1 MNKVFLISFFLLLT
15 GGICAQQATTGTL
28 TLKEAE
34 QRFLERNLSLIAE
47 RYNIDM
53 AQAQVLQ
60 ARLFENPV
68 ISLEQNVYNRL
79 NGKYFDFGK
88 EGETVVEVEQ
98 VIRLAGQRNKQI
110 KLEKINKE
118 IAEYQFEEVM
128 RTLRQELNE
137 KFVQIYFLSKSISIY
152 EKEVNSL
159 QELLAG
165 MKLQQKKGNISLME
179 MSRLESMLFSLKKEK
194 NERENELLTLRGEL
208 NVLLN
213 LPGDAA
219 VKLSLDEEVLKQL
232 DLSQLSFADLKA
244 MVNER
249 PDLKIARSTVSA
261 SRANLKLQK
270 SMAFPEFSVKGNYDR
285 AGNFINN
292 YFAVGV
298 SLSVP
303 IFNRNQGNIKAARF
317 SIQQAGAEQENAAN
331 RGGVV
336 MPWHHQLDLKFMQ
349 DFYLKVGGK
358 RHTLQF
364 GVDIKNFL
372 NLLNS
377 DWGLYKTVNNT
388 NLLAYD
394 KGNSTTGEG
403 KGYTFQKNSGKRLTE
418 TYTKYKDF
426 RSTYSVQFSLRYI
439 FH

>member
-1 MNKVFLISFFLLLT
+1 MNRAFLFLLFLLLA
-15 GGICAQQATTGTL
+15 GKMCAQQVAGTL

-60 ARLFENPV
+60 AKLFENPV

-88 EGETVVEVEQ
+88 EGEAVVEIEQ
-98 VIRLAGQRNKQI
+98 VIHLAGQRNKQVR
-110 KLEKINKE
+110 LEKINKE

-137 KFVQIYFLSKSISIY
+137 KFVEVYFLSKSIAIY

-159 QELLAG
+159 QVLLGG
-165 MKLQQKKGNISLME
+165 MKIQQEKGNISLME
-179 MSRLESMLFSLKKEK
+179 ISRLESMLFSLRKEK
-194 NERENELLTLRGEL
+194 NERENDLLTTRGEL
-208 NVLLN
+208 NLLLN
-213 LPGDAA
+213 LPEDTQ
-219 VKLSLDEEVLKQL
+219 VQLSLDEEVLQQL

-244 MVNER
+244 IINER
-249 PDLKIARSTVSA
+249 PDQKIARSTVNA

-285 AGNFINN
+285 VGNFIND
-292 YFAVGV
+292 YFAIGV

-317 SIQQAGAEQENAAN
+317 SIQQAGVQQEYAAN
-331 RGGVV
+331 RADMELFTAYTSLEKATQLYQSTNMDLERNFEKLITGVNENFTRKNISLLEFIDYYDSYKETCI
-336 MPWHHQLDLKFMQ
+336 QL
-349 DFYLKVGGK
+349 YE
-358 RHTLQF
+358 
-364 GVDIKNFL
+364 IKKNVFL
-372 NLLNS
+372 AMENR
-377 DWGLYKTVNNT
+377 KTVVGQNVLN
-388 NLLAYD
+388 Y
-394 KGNSTTGEG
+394 
-403 KGYTFQKNSGKRLTE
+403 
-418 TYTKYKDF
+418 
-426 RSTYSVQFSLRYI
+426 
-439 FH
+439 

>member
-1 MNKVFLISFFLLLT
+1 MNRAFLFLLFLLLA
-15 GGICAQQATTGTL
+15 GKMCAQQVAGTL

-60 ARLFENPV
+60 AKLFENPV

-88 EGETVVEVEQ
+88 EGEAVVEIEQ
-98 VIRLAGQRNKQI
+98 VIHLAGQRNKQVR
-110 KLEKINKE
+110 LEKINKE

-137 KFVQIYFLSKSISIY
+137 KFVEVYFLSKSIAIY

-159 QELLAG
+159 QVLLGG
-165 MKLQQKKGNISLME
+165 MKIQQEKGNISLME
-179 MSRLESMLFSLKKEK
+179 ISRLESMLFSLRKEK
-194 NERENELLTLRGEL
+194 NERENDLLTTRGEL
-208 NVLLN
+208 NLLLN
-213 LPGDAA
+213 LPEDTQ
-219 VKLSLDEEVLKQL
+219 VQLSLDEEVLQQL

-244 MVNER
+244 IINER
-249 PDLKIARSTVSA
+249 PDQKIARSTVNA

-285 AGNFINN
+285 VGNFIND
-292 YFAVGV
+292 YFAIGV

-317 SIQQAGAEQENAAN
+317 SIQQAGVQQEYAAN
-331 RGGVV
+331 RADMELFTAYTSLEKATQLYQSNNMDLERNFEKLITGVNENFTRKNISLLEFIDYYDSYKETCI
-336 MPWHHQLDLKFMQ
+336 QLYEIKKNVFLAMEN
-349 DFYLKVGGK
+349 LNTVVG
-358 RHTLQF
+358 QN
-364 GVDIKNFL
+364 VL
-372 NLLNS
+372 N
-377 DWGLYKTVNNT
+377 Y
-388 NLLAYD
+388 
-394 KGNSTTGEG
+394 
-403 KGYTFQKNSGKRLTE
+403 
-418 TYTKYKDF
+418 
-426 RSTYSVQFSLRYI
+426 
-439 FH
+439 

>member
-1 MNKVFLISFFLLLT
+1 MNRAFLFLLFLLLA
-15 GGICAQQATTGTL
+15 GKMCAQQVAGTL

-60 ARLFENPV
+60 AKLFENPV

-88 EGETVVEVEQ
+88 EGEAVVEIEQ
-98 VIRLAGQRNKQI
+98 VIHLAGQRNKQVR
-110 KLEKINKE
+110 LEKINKE

-137 KFVQIYFLSKSISIY
+137 KFVEVYFLSKSIAIY

-159 QELLAG
+159 QVLLGG
-165 MKLQQKKGNISLME
+165 MKIQQEKGNISLME
-179 MSRLESMLFSLKKEK
+179 ISRLESMLFSLRKEK
-194 NERENELLTLRGEL
+194 NERENDLLTTRGEL
-208 NVLLN
+208 NLLLN
-213 LPGDAA
+213 LPEDTQ
-219 VKLSLDEEVLKQL
+219 VQLSLDEEVLQQL

-244 MVNER
+244 IINER
-249 PDLKIARSTVSA
+249 PDQKIARSTVNA

-285 AGNFINN
+285 VGNFIND
-292 YFAVGV
+292 YFAIGV

-317 SIQQAGAEQENAAN
+317 SIQQAGVQQEYAAN
-331 RGGVV
+331 RADMELFTAYTSLEKATQLYQSTHMDLERNFEKLITGVNENFTRKNISLLEFIDYYDSYKETCI
-336 MPWHHQLDLKFMQ
+336 QLYEIKKNVFLAMEN
-349 DFYLKVGGK
+349 LNTVVG
-358 RHTLQF
+358 QN
-364 GVDIKNFL
+364 VL
-372 NLLNS
+372 N
-377 DWGLYKTVNNT
+377 Y
-388 NLLAYD
+388 
-394 KGNSTTGEG
+394 
-403 KGYTFQKNSGKRLTE
+403 
-418 TYTKYKDF
+418 
-426 RSTYSVQFSLRYI
+426 
-439 FH
+439 

>member
-1 MNKVFLISFFLLLT
+1 M
-15 GGICAQQATTGTL
+15 CAQQVAGTL

-60 ARLFENPV
+60 AKLFENPV

-88 EGETVVEVEQ
+88 EGEAVVEIEQ
-98 VIRLAGQRNKQI
+98 VIHLAGQRNKQVR
-110 KLEKINKE
+110 LEKINKE

-137 KFVQIYFLSKSISIY
+137 KFVEVYFLSKSIAIY

-159 QELLAG
+159 QVLLGG
-165 MKLQQKKGNISLME
+165 MKIQQEKGNISFME
-179 MSRLESMLFSLKKEK
+179 ISRLESMLFSLKKEK
-194 NERENELLTLRGEL
+194 NERESDLLTTRGEL
-208 NVLLN
+208 NLLLN
-213 LPGDAA
+213 LPEDTQ
-219 VKLSLDEEVLKQL
+219 VQLSLDEEVLQQL

-244 MVNER
+244 IINER
-249 PDLKIARSTVSA
+249 PDQKIARSTVNA

-285 AGNFINN
+285 VGNFIND
-292 YFAVGV
+292 YFAIGV

-317 SIQQAGAEQENAAN
+317 SIQQAGVQQEYAAN
-331 RGGVV
+331 RADMELFTAYTSLEKATQLYQSTNMDLERNFEKLITGVNENFTRKNISLLEFIDYYDSYKETCI
-336 MPWHHQLDLKFMQ
+336 QLYEIKKNVFLAMEN
-349 DFYLKVGGK
+349 LNTVVG
-358 RHTLQF
+358 QN
-364 GVDIKNFL
+364 VL
-372 NLLNS
+372 N
-377 DWGLYKTVNNT
+377 Y
-388 NLLAYD
+388 
-394 KGNSTTGEG
+394 
-403 KGYTFQKNSGKRLTE
+403 
-418 TYTKYKDF
+418 
-426 RSTYSVQFSLRYI
+426 
-439 FH
+439 

>member
-1 MNKVFLISFFLLLT
+1 MNRAFLFLLFLLLA
-15 GGICAQQATTGTL
+15 GKMCAQQVAGTL

-60 ARLFENPV
+60 AKLFENPV

-88 EGETVVEVEQ
+88 EGEAVVEIEQ
-98 VIRLAGQRNKQI
+98 VIHLAGQRNKQVR
-110 KLEKINKE
+110 LEKINKE

-137 KFVQIYFLSKSISIY
+137 KFVEVYFLSKSIAIY

-159 QELLAG
+159 QVLLGG
-165 MKLQQKKGNISLME
+165 MKIQQEKGNISLME
-179 MSRLESMLFSLKKEK
+179 ISRLESMLFSLRKEK
-194 NERENELLTLRGEL
+194 NERENDLLTTRGEL
-208 NVLLN
+208 NLLLN
-213 LPGDAA
+213 LPEDTQ
-219 VKLSLDEEVLKQL
+219 VQLSLDEEVLQQL

-244 MVNER
+244 IINER
-249 PDLKIARSTVSA
+249 PDQKIARSTVNA

-285 AGNFINN
+285 VGNFIND
-292 YFAVGV
+292 YFAIGV

-317 SIQQAGAEQENAAN
+317 SIQQAGVQQEYAAN
-331 RGGVV
+331 RADMELFTAYTSLEKATHLYPSTNMDLERNFEKLITGVNENFTRKNISLLEFIDYYDSYKETCI
-336 MPWHHQLDLKFMQ
+336 QLYEIKKNVFLAMEN
-349 DFYLKVGGK
+349 LNTVVG
-358 RHTLQF
+358 QN
-364 GVDIKNFL
+364 VL
-372 NLLNS
+372 N
-377 DWGLYKTVNNT
+377 Y
-388 NLLAYD
+388 
-394 KGNSTTGEG
+394 
-403 KGYTFQKNSGKRLTE
+403 
-418 TYTKYKDF
+418 
-426 RSTYSVQFSLRYI
+426 
-439 FH
+439 

>member
-1 MNKVFLISFFLLLT
+1 MNRAFLFLLFLLLA
-15 GGICAQQATTGTL
+15 GKMCAQQVAGTL

-60 ARLFENPV
+60 AKLFENPV

-88 EGETVVEVEQ
+88 EGEAVVEIEQ
-98 VIRLAGQRNKQI
+98 VIHLAGQRNKQVR
-110 KLEKINKE
+110 LEKINKE

-137 KFVQIYFLSKSISIY
+137 KFVEVYFLSKSIAIY

-159 QELLAG
+159 QALLGG
-165 MKLQQKKGNISLME
+165 MKIQQEKGNISLME
-179 MSRLESMLFSLKKEK
+179 ISRLESMLFSLRKEK
-194 NERENELLTLRGEL
+194 NERENDLLTTRGEL
-208 NVLLN
+208 NLLLN
-213 LPGDAA
+213 LPEDTQ
-219 VKLSLDEEVLKQL
+219 VQLSLDEEVLQQL

-244 MVNER
+244 IINER
-249 PDLKIARSTVSA
+249 PDQKIARSTVNA

-285 AGNFINN
+285 VGNFIND
-292 YFAVGV
+292 YFAIGV

-317 SIQQAGAEQENAAN
+317 SIQQAGVQQEYAAN
-331 RGGVV
+331 RADMELFTAYTSLEKATQLYQSTNMDLERNFEKLITGVNENFTRKNISLLEFIDYYDSYKETCI
-336 MPWHHQLDLKFMQ
+336 QL
-349 DFYLKVGGK
+349 YE
-358 RHTLQF
+358 
-364 GVDIKNFL
+364 IK
-372 NLLNS
+372 
-377 DWGLYKTVNNT
+377 KT
-388 NLLAYD
+388 Y
-394 KGNSTTGEG
+394 
-403 KGYTFQKNSGKRLTE
+403 
-418 TYTKYKDF
+418 
-426 RSTYSVQFSLRYI
+426 FSLWKT
-439 FH
+439 

>member
-1 MNKVFLISFFLLLT
+1 MNRAFLFLLFLLLA
-15 GGICAQQATTGTL
+15 GKMCAQQVAGTL

-60 ARLFENPV
+60 AKLFENPV

-88 EGETVVEVEQ
+88 EGEAVVEIEQ
-98 VIRLAGQRNKQI
+98 VIHLAGQRNKQVR
-110 KLEKINKE
+110 LEKINKE

-137 KFVQIYFLSKSISIY
+137 KFVEVYFLSKSIAIY

-159 QELLAG
+159 QVLLGG
-165 MKLQQKKGNISLME
+165 MKIQQEKGNISLME
-179 MSRLESMLFSLKKEK
+179 ISRLESMLFSLRKEK
-194 NERENELLTLRGEL
+194 NERENDLLTTRGEL
-208 NVLLN
+208 NLLLN
-213 LPGDAA
+213 LPEDTQ
-219 VKLSLDEEVLKQL
+219 VQLSLDEEVLQQL

-244 MVNER
+244 IINER
-249 PDLKIARSTVSA
+249 PDQKIARSTVNA

-285 AGNFINN
+285 VGNFINDS
-292 YFAVGV
+292 FAIGV

-317 SIQQAGAEQENAAN
+317 SIQQAGVQQEYAAN
-331 RGGVV
+331 RADMELFTAYTSLEKATQLYQSTNMDLERNFEKLITGVNENFTRKNISLLEFIDYYDSYKETCI
-336 MPWHHQLDLKFMQ
+336 QLYEIKKNVFLAMEN
-349 DFYLKVGGK
+349 LNTVVG
-358 RHTLQF
+358 QN
-364 GVDIKNFL
+364 VL
-372 NLLNS
+372 N
-377 DWGLYKTVNNT
+377 Y
-388 NLLAYD
+388 
-394 KGNSTTGEG
+394 
-403 KGYTFQKNSGKRLTE
+403 
-418 TYTKYKDF
+418 
-426 RSTYSVQFSLRYI
+426 
-439 FH
+439 

>member
-1 MNKVFLISFFLLLT
+1 MNRAFLFLLFLLLA
-15 GGICAQQATTGTL
+15 GKMCAQQVAGTL

-60 ARLFENPV
+60 AKLFENPV

-88 EGETVVEVEQ
+88 EGEAVVEIEQ
-98 VIRLAGQRNKQI
+98 VIHLAGQRNKQVR
-110 KLEKINKE
+110 LEKINKE

-137 KFVQIYFLSKSISIY
+137 KFVEVYFLSKSIAIY

-159 QELLAG
+159 QVLLDG
-165 MKLQQKKGNISLME
+165 MKIQQEKGNISLME
-179 MSRLESMLFSLKKEK
+179 ISRLESMLFSLKKEK
-194 NERENELLTLRGEL
+194 NERESDLLTTRGEL
-208 NVLLN
+208 NLLLN
-213 LPGDAA
+213 LPEDTQ
-219 VKLSLDEEVLKQL
+219 VQLSLDEEVLQQL

-244 MVNER
+244 IINER
-249 PDLKIARSTVSA
+249 PDQKIARSTVNA

-285 AGNFINN
+285 VGNFIND
-292 YFAVGV
+292 YFAIGV

-317 SIQQAGAEQENAAN
+317 SIQQAGVQQEYAAN
-331 RGGVV
+331 RADMELFTAYTSLEKATQLYQSTNMDLERNFEKLITGVNENFTRKNISLLEFIDYYDSYKETCI
-336 MPWHHQLDLKFMQ
+336 QLYEIKKNVFLAMEN
-349 DFYLKVGGK
+349 LNTVVG
-358 RHTLQF
+358 QN
-364 GVDIKNFL
+364 VL
-372 NLLNS
+372 N
-377 DWGLYKTVNNT
+377 Y
-388 NLLAYD
+388 
-394 KGNSTTGEG
+394 
-403 KGYTFQKNSGKRLTE
+403 
-418 TYTKYKDF
+418 
-426 RSTYSVQFSLRYI
+426 
-439 FH
+439 

>member
-1 MNKVFLISFFLLLT
+1 M
-15 GGICAQQATTGTL
+15 

-60 ARLFENPV
+60 AKLFENPV

-88 EGETVVEVEQ
+88 EGEAVVEIEQ
-98 VIRLAGQRNKQI
+98 VIHLAGQRNKQVR
-110 KLEKINKE
+110 LEKINKE

-137 KFVQIYFLSKSISIY
+137 KFVEVYFLSKSIAIY

-159 QELLAG
+159 QVLLGG
-165 MKLQQKKGNISLME
+165 MKIQQEKGNISFME
-179 MSRLESMLFSLKKEK
+179 ISRLESMLFSLKKEK
-194 NERENELLTLRGEL
+194 NERESDLLTTRGEL
-208 NVLLN
+208 NLLLN
-213 LPGDAA
+213 LPEDTQ
-219 VKLSLDEEVLKQL
+219 VQLSLDEEVLQQL

-244 MVNER
+244 IINER
-249 PDLKIARSTVSA
+249 PDQKIARSTVNA

-285 AGNFINN
+285 VGNFIND
-292 YFAVGV
+292 YFAIGV

-317 SIQQAGAEQENAAN
+317 SIQQAGVQQEYAAN
-331 RGGVV
+331 RADMELFTAYTSLEKATQLYQSTNMDLERNFEKLITGVNENFTRKNISLLEFIDYYDSYKETCI
-336 MPWHHQLDLKFMQ
+336 QLYEIKKNVFLAMEN
-349 DFYLKVGGK
+349 LNTVVG
-358 RHTLQF
+358 QN
-364 GVDIKNFL
+364 VL
-372 NLLNS
+372 N
-377 DWGLYKTVNNT
+377 Y
-388 NLLAYD
+388 
-394 KGNSTTGEG
+394 
-403 KGYTFQKNSGKRLTE
+403 
-418 TYTKYKDF
+418 
-426 RSTYSVQFSLRYI
+426 
-439 FH
+439 

>member
-1 MNKVFLISFFLLLT
+1 MNREFLISFFLLLT

-137 KFVQIYFLSKSISIY
+137 KFVQVYFLSKSISIY

-165 MKLQQKKGNISLME
+165 MKLQQEKGNISLME

-213 LPGDAA
+213 LPGDTT

-303 IFNRNQGNIKAARF
+303 ITAYASLEKAVQLYQSTNMDLERNFEKLITGVNENFTKRNISLLEFIDYYDSYKETC
-317 SIQQAGAEQENAAN
+317 IQLHEIKKDVFLAMEN
-331 RGGVV
+331 
-336 MPWHHQLDLKFMQ
+336 
-349 DFYLKVGGK
+349 
-358 RHTLQF
+358 
-364 GVDIKNFL
+364 L
-372 NLLNS
+372 NTTIGQNILN
-377 DWGLYKTVNNT
+377 Y
-388 NLLAYD
+388 
-394 KGNSTTGEG
+394 
-403 KGYTFQKNSGKRLTE
+403 
-418 TYTKYKDF
+418 
-426 RSTYSVQFSLRYI
+426 
-439 FH
+439 

>member
-1 MNKVFLISFFLLLT
+1 MNRAFLFLLFLLLAGKVCT
-15 GGICAQQATTGTL
+15 QQVAGTL

-60 ARLFENPV
+60 AKLFENPV

-88 EGETVVEVEQ
+88 EGEAVVEIEQ
-98 VIRLAGQRNKQI
+98 VIHLAGQRNKQVR
-110 KLEKINKE
+110 LEKINKE

-137 KFVQIYFLSKSISIY
+137 KFVEVYFLSKSIAIY

-159 QELLAG
+159 QALLGG
-165 MKLQQKKGNISLME
+165 MKIQQEKGNISLME
-179 MSRLESMLFSLKKEK
+179 ISRLESMLFSLRKEK
-194 NERENELLTLRGEL
+194 NERENDLLTTRGEL
-208 NVLLN
+208 NLLLN
-213 LPGDAA
+213 LPEDTQ
-219 VKLSLDEEVLKQL
+219 VQLSLDEEVLQQL

-244 MVNER
+244 IINER
-249 PDLKIARSTVSA
+249 PDQKIARSTVNA

-285 AGNFINN
+285 VGNFIND
-292 YFAVGV
+292 YFAIGV

-317 SIQQAGAEQENAAN
+317 SIQQAGVQQEYAAN
-331 RGGVV
+331 RADMELFTAYTSLEKATQLYQSTNMDLERNFEKLITGVNENFTRKNISLLEFIDYYDSYKETCI
-336 MPWHHQLDLKFMQ
+336 QLYEIKKNVFLAMEN
-349 DFYLKVGGK
+349 LNTVVG
-358 RHTLQF
+358 QN
-364 GVDIKNFL
+364 VL
-372 NLLNS
+372 N
-377 DWGLYKTVNNT
+377 Y
-388 NLLAYD
+388 
-394 KGNSTTGEG
+394 
-403 KGYTFQKNSGKRLTE
+403 
-418 TYTKYKDF
+418 
-426 RSTYSVQFSLRYI
+426 
-439 FH
+439 

>member
-1 MNKVFLISFFLLLT
+1 MNRAFLFLLFLLLA
-15 GGICAQQATTGTL
+15 GKMCAQQVAGTL

-60 ARLFENPV
+60 AKLFENPV

-88 EGETVVEVEQ
+88 EGEAVVEIEQ
-98 VIRLAGQRNKQI
+98 VIHLAGQRNKQVR
-110 KLEKINKE
+110 LEKINKE

-137 KFVQIYFLSKSISIY
+137 KFVEVYFLSKSIAIY

-159 QELLAG
+159 QALLGG
-165 MKLQQKKGNISLME
+165 MKIQQEKGNISLME
-179 MSRLESMLFSLKKEK
+179 ISRLESMLFSLRKEK
-194 NERENELLTLRGEL
+194 NERENDLLTTRGEL
-208 NVLLN
+208 NLLLN
-213 LPGDAA
+213 LPEDTQ
-219 VKLSLDEEVLKQL
+219 VQLSLDEEVLQQL

-244 MVNER
+244 IINER
-249 PDLKIARSTVSA
+249 PDQKIARSTVNA

-285 AGNFINN
+285 VGNFIND
-292 YFAVGV
+292 YFAIGV

-317 SIQQAGAEQENAAN
+317 SIQQAGVQQEYAAN
-331 RGGVV
+331 RANMELFTAYTSLEKATQLYQSTNMDLERNFEKLITGVNENFTRKNISLLEFIDYYDSYKETCI
-336 MPWHHQLDLKFMQ
+336 QLYEIKKNVFLAMEN
-349 DFYLKVGGK
+349 LNTVVG
-358 RHTLQF
+358 QN
-364 GVDIKNFL
+364 VL
-372 NLLNS
+372 N
-377 DWGLYKTVNNT
+377 Y
-388 NLLAYD
+388 
-394 KGNSTTGEG
+394 
-403 KGYTFQKNSGKRLTE
+403 
-418 TYTKYKDF
+418 
-426 RSTYSVQFSLRYI
+426 
-439 FH
+439 

>member
-1 MNKVFLISFFLLLT
+1 MNRAFLFLLFLLLA
-15 GGICAQQATTGTL
+15 GKMCAQQVAGTL

-60 ARLFENPV
+60 AKLFENPV

-88 EGETVVEVEQ
+88 EGEAVVEIEQ
-98 VIRLAGQRNKQI
+98 VIHLAGQRNKQVR
-110 KLEKINKE
+110 LEKINKE

-137 KFVQIYFLSKSISIY
+137 KFVEVYFLSKSIAIY

-159 QELLAG
+159 QVLLGG
-165 MKLQQKKGNISLME
+165 MKIQQEKGNISLME
-179 MSRLESMLFSLKKEK
+179 ISRLESMLFSLRKEK
-194 NERENELLTLRGEL
+194 NERESDLLTTRGEL
-208 NVLLN
+208 NLLLT
-213 LPGDAA
+213 LPEDTQ
-219 VKLSLDEEVLKQL
+219 VQLSLDEEVLQQL

-244 MVNER
+244 IINER
-249 PDLKIARSTVSA
+249 PDQKIARSTVNA

-285 AGNFINN
+285 VGNFIND
-292 YFAVGV
+292 YFAIGV

-317 SIQQAGAEQENAAN
+317 SIQQAGVQQEYAAN
-331 RGGVV
+331 RADMELFTAYTSLEKATQLYQSTNMDLERNFEKLITGVNENFTRKNISLLEFIDYYDSYKETCI
-336 MPWHHQLDLKFMQ
+336 QLYEIKKNVFLAMEN
-349 DFYLKVGGK
+349 LNTVVG
-358 RHTLQF
+358 QN
-364 GVDIKNFL
+364 VL
-372 NLLNS
+372 N
-377 DWGLYKTVNNT
+377 Y
-388 NLLAYD
+388 
-394 KGNSTTGEG
+394 
-403 KGYTFQKNSGKRLTE
+403 
-418 TYTKYKDF
+418 
-426 RSTYSVQFSLRYI
+426 
-439 FH
+439 

>member
-1 MNKVFLISFFLLLT
+1 MNRAFLFLLFLLLA
-15 GGICAQQATTGTL
+15 GKMCAQQVAGTL

-60 ARLFENPV
+60 AKLFENPV

-88 EGETVVEVEQ
+88 EGEAVVEIEQ
-98 VIRLAGQRNKQI
+98 VIHLAGQRTKQVR
-110 KLEKINKE
+110 LEKINKE

-137 KFVQIYFLSKSISIY
+137 KFVEVYFLSKSIAIY

-159 QELLAG
+159 QALLGG
-165 MKLQQKKGNISLME
+165 MKIQQEKGNISLME
-179 MSRLESMLFSLKKEK
+179 ISRLESMLFSLRKEK
-194 NERENELLTLRGEL
+194 NERENDLLTTRGEL
-208 NVLLN
+208 NLLLN
-213 LPGDAA
+213 LPEDTQ
-219 VKLSLDEEVLKQL
+219 VQLSLDEEVLQQL

-244 MVNER
+244 IINER
-249 PDLKIARSTVSA
+249 PDQKIARSTVNA

-285 AGNFINN
+285 VGNFIND
-292 YFAVGV
+292 YFAIGV

-317 SIQQAGAEQENAAN
+317 SIQQAGVQQEYAAN
-331 RGGVV
+331 RADMELFTAYTSLEKATQLYQSTNMDLERNFEKLITGVNENFTRKNISLLEFIDYYDSYKETCI
-336 MPWHHQLDLKFMQ
+336 QLYEIKKNVFLAMEN
-349 DFYLKVGGK
+349 LNTVVG
-358 RHTLQF
+358 QN
-364 GVDIKNFL
+364 VL
-372 NLLNS
+372 N
-377 DWGLYKTVNNT
+377 Y
-388 NLLAYD
+388 
-394 KGNSTTGEG
+394 
-403 KGYTFQKNSGKRLTE
+403 
-418 TYTKYKDF
+418 
-426 RSTYSVQFSLRYI
+426 
-439 FH
+439 

>member
-1 MNKVFLISFFLLLT
+1 MNRAFLFLLFLLLA
-15 GGICAQQATTGTL
+15 GKMCAQQVAGTL

-60 ARLFENPV
+60 AKLFENPV

-88 EGETVVEVEQ
+88 EGEAVVEIEQ
-98 VIRLAGQRNKQI
+98 VIHLAGQRNKQVR
-110 KLEKINKE
+110 LEKINKE

-137 KFVQIYFLSKSISIY
+137 KFVEVYFLSKSIAIY

-159 QELLAG
+159 QVLLGG
-165 MKLQQKKGNISLME
+165 MKIQQEKGNISLME
-179 MSRLESMLFSLKKEK
+179 ISRLESMLFSLRKEK
-194 NERENELLTLRGEL
+194 NERENDLLTTRGEL
-208 NVLLN
+208 NLLLN
-213 LPGDAA
+213 LPEDTQ
-219 VKLSLDEEVLKQL
+219 VQLSLDEEVLQQL

-244 MVNER
+244 IINEW
-249 PDLKIARSTVSA
+249 PDQKIARSTVNA

-285 AGNFINN
+285 VGNFIND
-292 YFAVGV
+292 YFAIGV

-317 SIQQAGAEQENAAN
+317 SIQQAGVQQEYAAN
-331 RGGVV
+331 RADMELFTAYTSLEKATQLYQSTNMDLERNFEKLITGVNENFTRKNISLLEFIDYYDSYKETCI
-336 MPWHHQLDLKFMQ
+336 QLYEIKKNVFLAMEN
-349 DFYLKVGGK
+349 LNTVVG
-358 RHTLQF
+358 QN
-364 GVDIKNFL
+364 VL
-372 NLLNS
+372 N
-377 DWGLYKTVNNT
+377 Y
-388 NLLAYD
+388 
-394 KGNSTTGEG
+394 
-403 KGYTFQKNSGKRLTE
+403 
-418 TYTKYKDF
+418 
-426 RSTYSVQFSLRYI
+426 
-439 FH
+439 

>member
-1 MNKVFLISFFLLLT
+1 MNRVFLISFFLLLT

-137 KFVQIYFLSKSISIY
+137 KFVQIYFL
-152 EKEVNSL
+152 
-159 QELLAG
+159 
-165 MKLQQKKGNISLME
+165 
-179 MSRLESMLFSLKKEK
+179 LESMLFSLKKEK

-213 LPGDAA
+213 LPGDTA

-331 RGGVV
+331 RADMELYTAYASLEKAVQLYQSTNMDLERNFEKLITGVNENFTKRNISLLEFIDYYDSYKETCI
-336 MPWHHQLDLKFMQ
+336 QL
-349 DFYLKVGGK
+349 
-358 RHTLQF
+358 HE
-364 GVDIKNFL
+364 IKKDVFL
-372 NLLNS
+372 AMENLNTTIGQNILN
-377 DWGLYKTVNNT
+377 Y
-388 NLLAYD
+388 
-394 KGNSTTGEG
+394 
-403 KGYTFQKNSGKRLTE
+403 
-418 TYTKYKDF
+418 
-426 RSTYSVQFSLRYI
+426 
-439 FH
+439 

>member
-1 MNKVFLISFFLLLT
+1 MNRAFLFLLFLLLA
-15 GGICAQQATTGTL
+15 GKMCAQQVAGTL

-60 ARLFENPV
+60 AKLFENPV

-88 EGETVVEVEQ
+88 EGEAVVEIEQ
-98 VIRLAGQRNKQI
+98 VIHLAGQRNKQVR
-110 KLEKINKE
+110 LEKINKE

-137 KFVQIYFLSKSISIY
+137 KFVEVYFLSKSIAIY

-159 QELLAG
+159 QVLLGG
-165 MKLQQKKGNISLME
+165 MKIQQEKGNISLME
-179 MSRLESMLFSLKKEK
+179 ISRLESMLFSLRKEK
-194 NERENELLTLRGEL
+194 NERENDLLTTREEL
-208 NVLLN
+208 NLLLN
-213 LPGDAA
+213 LPEDTQ
-219 VKLSLDEEVLKQL
+219 VQLSLDEEVLQQL

-244 MVNER
+244 IINER
-249 PDLKIARSTVSA
+249 PNQKIARSTVNA

-285 AGNFINN
+285 VGNFIND
-292 YFAVGV
+292 YFAIGV

-317 SIQQAGAEQENAAN
+317 SIQQAGVQQEYAAN
-331 RGGVV
+331 RADMELFTAYTSLEKATQLYQSTNMDLERNFEKLITGVNENFTRKNISLLEFIDYYDSYKETCI
-336 MPWHHQLDLKFMQ
+336 QLYEIKKNVFLAMEN
-349 DFYLKVGGK
+349 LNTVVG
-358 RHTLQF
+358 QN
-364 GVDIKNFL
+364 VL
-372 NLLNS
+372 N
-377 DWGLYKTVNNT
+377 Y
-388 NLLAYD
+388 
-394 KGNSTTGEG
+394 
-403 KGYTFQKNSGKRLTE
+403 
-418 TYTKYKDF
+418 
-426 RSTYSVQFSLRYI
+426 
-439 FH
+439 

>member
-1 MNKVFLISFFLLLT
+1 MNRAFLLFLLLA
-15 GGICAQQATTGTL
+15 GKMCAQQVAGTL

-60 ARLFENPV
+60 AKLFENPV

-88 EGETVVEVEQ
+88 EGEAVVEIEQ
-98 VIRLAGQRNKQI
+98 VIHLAGQRNKQVR
-110 KLEKINKE
+110 LEKINKE

-137 KFVQIYFLSKSISIY
+137 KFVEVYFLSKSIAIY

-159 QELLAG
+159 QVLLGG
-165 MKLQQKKGNISLME
+165 MKIQQEKGNISLME
-179 MSRLESMLFSLKKEK
+179 ISRLESMLFSLRKEK
-194 NERENELLTLRGEL
+194 NERENDLLTTRGEL
-208 NVLLN
+208 NLLLN
-213 LPGDAA
+213 LPEDTQ
-219 VKLSLDEEVLKQL
+219 VQLSLDEEVLQQL

-244 MVNER
+244 IINER
-249 PDLKIARSTVSA
+249 PDQKIARSTVNA

-285 AGNFINN
+285 VGNFIND
-292 YFAVGV
+292 YFAIGV

-317 SIQQAGAEQENAAN
+317 SIQQAGVQQEYAAN
-331 RGGVV
+331 RADMELFTAYTSLEKATQLYQSTNMDLERNFEKLITGVNENFTRKNISLLEFIDYYDSYKETCI
-336 MPWHHQLDLKFMQ
+336 QLYEIKKNVFLAMEN
-349 DFYLKVGGK
+349 LNTVVG
-358 RHTLQF
+358 QN
-364 GVDIKNFL
+364 VL
-372 NLLNS
+372 N
-377 DWGLYKTVNNT
+377 Y
-388 NLLAYD
+388 
-394 KGNSTTGEG
+394 
-403 KGYTFQKNSGKRLTE
+403 
-418 TYTKYKDF
+418 
-426 RSTYSVQFSLRYI
+426 
-439 FH
+439 

>member
-1 MNKVFLISFFLLLT
+1 MNRAFLFLLFLLLA
-15 GGICAQQATTGTL
+15 GKMCAQQVAGTL

-60 ARLFENPV
+60 AKLFENPV

-88 EGETVVEVEQ
+88 EGEAVVEIEQ
-98 VIRLAGQRNKQI
+98 VIHLAGQRTKQVR
-110 KLEKINKE
+110 LEKINKE

-137 KFVQIYFLSKSISIY
+137 KFVEVYFLSKSIAIY

-159 QELLAG
+159 QVLLGG
-165 MKLQQKKGNISLME
+165 MKIQQEKGNISLME
-179 MSRLESMLFSLKKEK
+179 ISRLESMLFSLRKEK
-194 NERENELLTLRGEL
+194 NERENDLLTTRGEL
-208 NVLLN
+208 NLLLN
-213 LPGDAA
+213 LPEDTQ
-219 VKLSLDEEVLKQL
+219 VQLSLDEEVLQQL

-244 MVNER
+244 IINER
-249 PDLKIARSTVSA
+249 PDQKIARSTVNA

-285 AGNFINN
+285 VGNFIND
-292 YFAVGV
+292 YFAIGV

-317 SIQQAGAEQENAAN
+317 SIQQAGVQQEYAAN
-331 RGGVV
+331 RADMELFTAYTSLEKATQLYQSTNMDLERNFEKLITGVNENFTRKNISLLEFIDYYDSYKETCI
-336 MPWHHQLDLKFMQ
+336 QLYEIKKNVFLAMEN
-349 DFYLKVGGK
+349 LNTVVG
-358 RHTLQF
+358 QN
-364 GVDIKNFL
+364 VL
-372 NLLNS
+372 N
-377 DWGLYKTVNNT
+377 Y
-388 NLLAYD
+388 
-394 KGNSTTGEG
+394 
-403 KGYTFQKNSGKRLTE
+403 
-418 TYTKYKDF
+418 
-426 RSTYSVQFSLRYI
+426 
-439 FH
+439 

>member
-1 MNKVFLISFFLLLT
+1 MNRAFLFLLFLLLA
-15 GGICAQQATTGTL
+15 GKMCAQQVAGTL

-60 ARLFENPV
+60 AKLFENPV

-88 EGETVVEVEQ
+88 EGEAVVEIEQ
-98 VIRLAGQRNKQI
+98 VIHLAGQRNKQVR
-110 KLEKINKE
+110 LEKITKE

-137 KFVQIYFLSKSISIY
+137 KFVEVYFLSKSIAIY

-159 QELLAG
+159 QVLLGG
-165 MKLQQKKGNISLME
+165 MKIQQEKGNISLME
-179 MSRLESMLFSLKKEK
+179 ISRLESMLFSLRKEK
-194 NERENELLTLRGEL
+194 NERENDLLTTRGEL
-208 NVLLN
+208 KLLLN
-213 LPGDAA
+213 LPEDTQ
-219 VKLSLDEEVLKQL
+219 VQLSLDEEVLQQL

-244 MVNER
+244 IINER
-249 PDLKIARSTVSA
+249 PDQKIARSTVNA

-285 AGNFINN
+285 VGNFIND
-292 YFAVGV
+292 YFAIGV

-317 SIQQAGAEQENAAN
+317 SIQQAGVQQEYAAN
-331 RGGVV
+331 RADMELFTAYTSLEKATQLYQSTNMDLERNFEKLITGVNENFTRKNISLLEFIDYYDSYKETCI
-336 MPWHHQLDLKFMQ
+336 QLYEIKKNVFLAMEN
-349 DFYLKVGGK
+349 LNTVVG
-358 RHTLQF
+358 QN
-364 GVDIKNFL
+364 VL
-372 NLLNS
+372 N
-377 DWGLYKTVNNT
+377 Y
-388 NLLAYD
+388 
-394 KGNSTTGEG
+394 
-403 KGYTFQKNSGKRLTE
+403 
-418 TYTKYKDF
+418 
-426 RSTYSVQFSLRYI
+426 
-439 FH
+439 

>member
-1 MNKVFLISFFLLLT
+1 MNRAFLFLLFLLLA
-15 GGICAQQATTGTL
+15 GKMCAQQVAGTL

-60 ARLFENPV
+60 AKLFENPV

-88 EGETVVEVEQ
+88 EGEAVVEIEQ
-98 VIRLAGQRNKQI
+98 VIHLAGQRNKQVR
-110 KLEKINKE
+110 LEKINKE

-137 KFVQIYFLSKSISIY
+137 KFVEVYFLSKSIAIY

-159 QELLAG
+159 QVLLGG
-165 MKLQQKKGNISLME
+165 MKIQQEKGNISLME
-179 MSRLESMLFSLKKEK
+179 ISRLESMLFSLRKEK
-194 NERENELLTLRGEL
+194 NERENDLLTTRGEL
-208 NVLLN
+208 NLLLN
-213 LPGDAA
+213 LPEDTQ
-219 VKLSLDEEVLKQL
+219 VQLSLDEEVLQQL

-244 MVNER
+244 IINER
-249 PDLKIARSTVSA
+249 PDQKIARSTVNA

-285 AGNFINN
+285 AGNFIND
-292 YFAVGV
+292 YFAIGV

-317 SIQQAGAEQENAAN
+317 SIQQAGVQQEYAAN
-331 RGGVV
+331 RADMELFTAYTSLEKATQLYQSTNMDLERNFEKLITGVNENFTRKNISLLEFIDYYDSYKETCI
-336 MPWHHQLDLKFMQ
+336 QLYEIKKNVFLAMEN
-349 DFYLKVGGK
+349 LNTVVG
-358 RHTLQF
+358 QN
-364 GVDIKNFL
+364 VL
-372 NLLNS
+372 N
-377 DWGLYKTVNNT
+377 Y
-388 NLLAYD
+388 
-394 KGNSTTGEG
+394 
-403 KGYTFQKNSGKRLTE
+403 
-418 TYTKYKDF
+418 
-426 RSTYSVQFSLRYI
+426 
-439 FH
+439 

>member
-1 MNKVFLISFFLLLT
+1 MNRAFLFLLFLLLA
-15 GGICAQQATTGTL
+15 GKMCAQQVAGTL

-60 ARLFENPV
+60 AKLFENPV

-88 EGETVVEVEQ
+88 EGEAVVEIEQ
-98 VIRLAGQRNKQI
+98 VIHLAGQRNKQVR
-110 KLEKINKE
+110 LEKINKE

-137 KFVQIYFLSKSISIY
+137 KFVEVYFLSKSIAIY

-159 QELLAG
+159 QVLLGG
-165 MKLQQKKGNISLME
+165 MKVQQEKGNISLME
-179 MSRLESMLFSLKKEK
+179 ISRLESMLFSLKKEK
-194 NERENELLTLRGEL
+194 NERESDLLTTRGEL
-208 NVLLN
+208 NLLLN
-213 LPGDAA
+213 LPEDTQ
-219 VKLSLDEEVLKQL
+219 VQLSLDEEVLQQL

-244 MVNER
+244 IINER
-249 PDLKIARSTVSA
+249 PDQKIAQSTVNA

-285 AGNFINN
+285 VGNFIND
-292 YFAVGV
+292 YFAIGV

-317 SIQQAGAEQENAAN
+317 SIQQAGVQQEYAAN
-331 RGGVV
+331 RADMELFTAYTSLEKATQLYQSTNMDLERNFEKLITGVNENFTRKNISLLEFIDYYDSYKETCI
-336 MPWHHQLDLKFMQ
+336 QLYEIKKNVFLAMEN
-349 DFYLKVGGK
+349 LNTVVG
-358 RHTLQF
+358 QN
-364 GVDIKNFL
+364 VL
-372 NLLNS
+372 N
-377 DWGLYKTVNNT
+377 Y
-388 NLLAYD
+388 
-394 KGNSTTGEG
+394 
-403 KGYTFQKNSGKRLTE
+403 
-418 TYTKYKDF
+418 
-426 RSTYSVQFSLRYI
+426 
-439 FH
+439 

>member
-1 MNKVFLISFFLLLT
+1 MNRAFLFLLFLLLA
-15 GGICAQQATTGTL
+15 GKMCAQQVAGTL

-60 ARLFENPV
+60 AKLFENPV

-88 EGETVVEVEQ
+88 EGEAVVEIEQ
-98 VIRLAGQRNKQI
+98 VIHFAGQRNKQVR
-110 KLEKINKE
+110 LEKINKE

-137 KFVQIYFLSKSISIY
+137 KFVEVYFLSKSIAIY

-159 QELLAG
+159 QVLLGG
-165 MKLQQKKGNISLME
+165 MKIQQEKGNISLME
-179 MSRLESMLFSLKKEK
+179 ISRLESMLFSLKKEK
-194 NERENELLTLRGEL
+194 NERESDLLTTRGEL
-208 NVLLN
+208 NLLLN
-213 LPGDAA
+213 LPEDTQ
-219 VKLSLDEEVLKQL
+219 VQLSLDEEVLQQL

-244 MVNER
+244 IINER
-249 PDLKIARSTVSA
+249 PDQKIARSTVNA

-285 AGNFINN
+285 VGNFIND
-292 YFAVGV
+292 YFAIGV

-317 SIQQAGAEQENAAN
+317 SIQQAGVQQEYAAN
-331 RGGVV
+331 RADMELFTAYTSLEKATQLYQSTNMDLERNFEKLITGVNENFTRKNISLLEFIDYYDSYKETCI
-336 MPWHHQLDLKFMQ
+336 QLYEIKKNVFLAMEN
-349 DFYLKVGGK
+349 LNTIVG
-358 RHTLQF
+358 QN
-364 GVDIKNFL
+364 VL
-372 NLLNS
+372 N
-377 DWGLYKTVNNT
+377 Y
-388 NLLAYD
+388 
-394 KGNSTTGEG
+394 
-403 KGYTFQKNSGKRLTE
+403 
-418 TYTKYKDF
+418 
-426 RSTYSVQFSLRYI
+426 
-439 FH
+439 

>member
-1 MNKVFLISFFLLLT
+1 MNRAFLFLLFLLLA
-15 GGICAQQATTGTL
+15 GKMCAQQVAGTL

-60 ARLFENPV
+60 AKLFENPV

-88 EGETVVEVEQ
+88 EGEAVVEIEQ
-98 VIRLAGQRNKQI
+98 VIHLAGQRNKQVR
-110 KLEKINKE
+110 LEKINKE

-137 KFVQIYFLSKSISIY
+137 KFVEVYFLSKSIAIY

-159 QELLAG
+159 QVLLGG
-165 MKLQQKKGNISLME
+165 MKIQQEKGNISLME
-179 MSRLESMLFSLKKEK
+179 ISRLESMLFSLRKEK
-194 NERENELLTLRGEL
+194 NERENDLLTTRGEL
-208 NVLLN
+208 NLLLN
-213 LPGDAA
+213 LPEDTQ
-219 VKLSLDEEVLKQL
+219 VQLSLDEEVLQQL

-244 MVNER
+244 IINER
-249 PDLKIARSTVSA
+249 PDQKIARSTVNA

-285 AGNFINN
+285 VGNFIND
-292 YFAVGV
+292 YFAIGV

-317 SIQQAGAEQENAAN
+317 SIQQAGVQQEYAAN
-331 RGGVV
+331 RADMELFTAYTSLEKATQLYQSTNMDLERNFEKLITGVNENFTRKNISLLEFIDYYDSYKETCI
-336 MPWHHQLDLKFMQ
+336 QLYEL
-349 DFYLKVGGK
+349 
-358 RHTLQF
+358 
-364 GVDIKNFL
+364 
-372 NLLNS
+372 
-377 DWGLYKTVNNT
+377 
-388 NLLAYD
+388 
-394 KGNSTTGEG
+394 
-403 KGYTFQKNSGKRLTE
+403 
-418 TYTKYKDF
+418 
-426 RSTYSVQFSLRYI
+426 SLI
-439 FH
+439 HI

>member
-1 MNKVFLISFFLLLT
+1 MNRAFLFLLFLLLA
-15 GGICAQQATTGTL
+15 GKMCVQQVAGTL

-60 ARLFENPV
+60 AKLFENPV

-88 EGETVVEVEQ
+88 EGEAVVEIEQ
-98 VIRLAGQRNKQI
+98 VIHLAGQRNKQVR
-110 KLEKINKE
+110 LEKINKE

-137 KFVQIYFLSKSISIY
+137 KFVEVYFLSKSIAIY

-159 QELLAG
+159 QALLGG
-165 MKLQQKKGNISLME
+165 MKIQQEKGNISLME
-179 MSRLESMLFSLKKEK
+179 ISRLESMLFSLRKEK
-194 NERENELLTLRGEL
+194 NERENDLLTTRGEL
-208 NVLLN
+208 NLLLN
-213 LPGDAA
+213 LPEDTQ
-219 VKLSLDEEVLKQL
+219 VQLSLDEEVLQQL

-244 MVNER
+244 IINER
-249 PDLKIARSTVSA
+249 PDQKIARSTVNA

-285 AGNFINN
+285 VGNFIND
-292 YFAVGV
+292 YFAIGV

-317 SIQQAGAEQENAAN
+317 SIQQAGVQQEYAAN
-331 RGGVV
+331 RADMELFTAYTSLEKATQLYQSTNMDLERNFEKLITGVNENFTRKNISLLEFIDYYDSYKETCI
-336 MPWHHQLDLKFMQ
+336 QLYEIKKNVFLAMEN
-349 DFYLKVGGK
+349 LNTVVG
-358 RHTLQF
+358 QN
-364 GVDIKNFL
+364 VL
-372 NLLNS
+372 N
-377 DWGLYKTVNNT
+377 Y
-388 NLLAYD
+388 
-394 KGNSTTGEG
+394 
-403 KGYTFQKNSGKRLTE
+403 
-418 TYTKYKDF
+418 
-426 RSTYSVQFSLRYI
+426 
-439 FH
+439 